1 MEKKIIPVETDANK
15 LVNYVCGSN
24 YLKTGEDIKVSLSQ
38 CIINDEHSEII
49 MFCCSW
55 SPTRSI
61 PAGYGVWILNELC
74 HWKSWIPIQ
83 KHTGA
88 ACAKWHSD
96 ATISSRSWK
105 SFRHLSVSRHWS
117 HYSHSDCAAFN
128 CCLNKSCND
137 IAFLG
142 HHWCIYFICLAVVA
156 RINTLI
162 IFIATLL

>member
-24 YLKTGEDIKVSLSQ
+24 YLKTGEDIKVSVTQ
-38 CIINDEHSEII
+38 CIINSQIELII
-49 MFCCSW
+49 TCCSL

-61 PAGYGVWILNELC
+61 PTGYGVWILNELC
-74 HWKSWIPIQ
+74 LWMSWIPIP
-83 KHTGA
+83 KRTGA

-96 ATISSRSWK
+96 AIISCRSWK
-105 SFRHLSVSRHWS
+105 SFRELSVSPHWS
-117 HYSHSDCAAFN
+117 HWSHSDCAAFN

-156 RINTLI
+156 RINILI
-162 IFIATLL
+162 IFFIATLL